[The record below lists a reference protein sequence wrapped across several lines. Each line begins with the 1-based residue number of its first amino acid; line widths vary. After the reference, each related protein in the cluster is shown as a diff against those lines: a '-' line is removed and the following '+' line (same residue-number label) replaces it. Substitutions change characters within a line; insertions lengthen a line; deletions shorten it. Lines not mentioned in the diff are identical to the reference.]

1 MQRTQVAIIGAGPT
15 GLMLGALLFKAG
27 IHSVILER
35 CSDEQILERN
45 WSGILEPSSI
55 ELIAASGVPTRLKQE
70 GVDQQG
76 FWIGVHGRRHRVD
89 LKALTGHTVVSYG
102 QSDLTADL
110 MGARAAAGLL
120 THYSVEQLSI
130 QELDGRHPTLRYQK
144 QGQSC
149 ELQCE
154 FVAGCDGF
162 HGVSRASIPSRAY
175 RTFERM
181 YPFGWLGI
189 LADAAPVQD
198 ELVYAHH
205 ARGFAM
211 CSMRGRKQLRCF
223 LQCNLSDKLTQW
235 TDELVWGE
243 LRQRLD
249 PETAAQLQPGPILER
264 SIAPVRSFVAEPLRH
279 GRMFLAG
286 DAAHVVPLTSPKGLN
301 LALSDVS
308 LLSQALVRYFRH
320 HDEQGLDSYSE
331 QVLQQVWRAQR
342 FSWHLT
348 RLLHSFPDQ
357 HGFDQR
363 IQQAELEHLTRSAT
377 AQAALAESYVTL

>member
-1 MQRTQVAIIGAGPT
+1 MQRTQVAIVGAGPA

-45 WSGILEPSSI
+45 WSGILDPSAVD
-55 ELIAASGVPTRLKQE
+55 LIAAAGVPTRLPHE
-70 GVDQQG
+70 GLIQQG
-76 FWIGVHGRRHRVD
+76 LWFAVHGRRHRID
-89 LKALTGHTVVSYG
+89 LRALTGKSVVNYG
-102 QSDLTADL
+102 QSDLAADL
-110 MGARAAAGLL
+110 MGARAASGLH
-120 THYSVEQLSI
+120 TQYSVEQLNI
-130 QELDGRHPTLRYQK
+130 HGLDGTRPTLRYQRH
-144 QGQSC
+144 GHAC

-162 HGVSRASIPSRAY
+162 HGVSRASIPSSSY

-189 LADAAPVQD
+189 LADAPPIDD
-198 ELVYAHH
+198 ELSYAHH
-205 ARGFAM
+205 ARGFAL
-211 CSMRGRKQLRCF
+211 CSSRGRKQLRCF

-235 TDELVWGE
+235 NDETVWDE

-249 PETAAQLQPGPILER
+249 PESAAKVTPGPILDR

-279 GRMFLAG
+279 GRLFLAG
-286 DAAHVVPLTSPKGLN
+286 DAAHVLPLTSPKGLN
-301 LALSDVS
+301 LALSDVN
-308 LLSQALVRYFRH
+308 LLSAALVRYFRH
-320 HDEQGLDSYSE
+320 RDEQGLTQYSD
-331 QVLQQVWRAQR
+331 QVLQQTWRAQR

-363 IQQAELEHLTRSAT
+363 IQQAELDYLTQSAT
-377 AQAALAESYVTL
+377 AQQALAESYVNL